1 MYNVLF
7 YLVKLLH
14 FLIKFAFICLPF
26 ITKDKNILAMII
38 ILNIVI
44 VTSWR
49 IHGHCFLIDIEEY
62 LENKKSKQNNT
73 EKQLNNPHKVGTISQ
88 TILNEFP
95 FSSEIKI
102 KIEPLRKLCK
112 TLM

>member
-1 MYNVLF
+1 
-7 YLVKLLH
+7 
-14 FLIKFAFICLPF
+14 
-26 ITKDKNILAMII
+26 MII

-62 LENKKSKQNNT
+62 LENKKLKQNNT
-73 EKQLNNPHKVGTISQ
+73 KKQLNNPHKVGTFSQ

-95 FSSEIKI
+95 FIKPTNLKLVFSFI
-102 KIEPLRKLCK
+102 PLMSTIICLSKII
-112 TLM
+112 